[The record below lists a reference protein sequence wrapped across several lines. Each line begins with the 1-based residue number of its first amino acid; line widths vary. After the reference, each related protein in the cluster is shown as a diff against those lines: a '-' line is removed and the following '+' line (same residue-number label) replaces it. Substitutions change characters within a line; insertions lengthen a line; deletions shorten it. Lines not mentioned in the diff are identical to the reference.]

1 MLDYLKNKFDVI
13 VVGAGHAGCEAA
25 ISAARLGCKVLLCTL
40 NLDNIALQPCNPAIG
55 GPAKST
61 LVREIDA
68 LGGVMGE
75 VADATYIQ
83 MKTLNSSKG
92 PAVRALRAQ
101 SDKKEYTQYMRNIIE
116 STPNIWL
123 KQCCIT
129 ELRTK
134 DGKITGAID
143 EYGIEYLCNAII
155 LTTGT
160 SLEGKMYVGLQS
172 YSGGRLGERAAIGL
186 SQWLR
191 DNGIRTKK
199 LKTGT
204 PARVDKRT
212 IDYSKMT
219 IQPGDEKLSFYSFKP
234 NRPVRNQVPCYLTRT
249 NEDTHKIIRENL
261 DKSPMYQGLIQG
273 VGPRYCPSDRKSVV

>member
-1 MLDYLKNKFDVI
+1 
-13 VVGAGHAGCEAA
+13 
-25 ISAARLGCKVLLCTL
+25 
-40 NLDNIALQPCNPAIG
+40 
-55 GPAKST
+55 
-61 LVREIDA
+61 
-68 LGGVMGE
+68 
-75 VADATYIQ
+75 
-83 MKTLNSSKG
+83 
-92 PAVRALRAQ
+92 
-101 SDKKEYTQYMRNIIE
+101 MRNIIE

-191 DNGIRTKK
+191 DNGIRTKN
-199 LKTGT
+199 
-204 PARVDKRT
+204 
-212 IDYSKMT
+212 SK
-219 IQPGDEKLSFYSFKP
+219 QEL
-234 NRPVRNQVPCYLTRT
+234 RHVL
-249 NEDTHKIIRENL
+249 IREL
-261 DKSPMYQGLIQG
+261 LII
-273 VGPRYCPSDRKSVV
+273 PK